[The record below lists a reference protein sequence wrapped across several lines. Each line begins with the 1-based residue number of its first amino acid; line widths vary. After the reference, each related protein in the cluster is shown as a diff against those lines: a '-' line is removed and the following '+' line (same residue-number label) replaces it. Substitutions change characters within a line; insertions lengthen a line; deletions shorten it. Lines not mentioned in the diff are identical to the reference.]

1 MNHKRLWSGK
11 LYIDLQIYISFK
23 KTKLI
28 IEEEN

>member
-1 MNHKRLWSGK
+1 MNHKKLWSGK
-11 LYIDLQIYISFK
+11 LQTDLQTNISFK